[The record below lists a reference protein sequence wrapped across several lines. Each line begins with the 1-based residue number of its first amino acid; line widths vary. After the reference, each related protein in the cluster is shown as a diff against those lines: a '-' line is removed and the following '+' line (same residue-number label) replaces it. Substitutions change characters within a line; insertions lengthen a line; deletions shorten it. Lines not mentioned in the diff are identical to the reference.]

1 MKHEY
6 KVLKHDVSQGKPKT
20 APVFFSESI
29 SIRDVSL
36 SRYCLHSMNSL
47 MLNYPAFKS
56 QVTLRDRSFFVA
68 APKLWNKLPS
78 DITDPNSINNFKTAI
93 KTYLFRQAF
102 L

>member
-1 MKHEY
+1 MKHKY

-20 APVFFSESI
+20 APVFFSELI

-36 SRYCLHSMNSL
+36 SRYCLHSMTSL
-47 MLNYPAFKS
+47 ILNYPAFKS
-56 QVTLRDRSFFVA
+56 HKTLRDRSFFVA
-68 APKLWNKLPS
+68 APKLPS
-78 DITDPNSINNFKTAI
+78 DITDLNSINKFKTAM